1 MFVAGF
7 YDVKPL
13 QTDLSGCV
21 ALVTGAGTG
30 LGSAIAL
37 SLAAS
42 GATVVVHYSNSAA
55 GAGEVVQRIR
65 EGGSRAKAMQADL
78 SQTSECAALVKQANA
93 IFGKVDILVSNAG
106 LGSATPIS
114 QTTDDE
120 WERVFNLNV
129 RATMALA
136 RELLPQMR
144 ARRFGRII
152 TMGSVVA
159 SYGTRGGENE
169 GGGAAYAASKAAI
182 VGLTKGIA
190 HEGAPWV
197 TANVVSPGPT
207 DSTPQHARTAPD
219 PPIIEDDAPTCAP
232 PFTE

>member
-1 MFVAGF
+1 MWAGHDVTFVAGF

-13 QTDLSGCV
+13 QTDLGGCV

-37 SLAAS
+37 SLAVS
-42 GATVVVHYSNSAA
+42 GATVLVHYGTSAP
-55 GAGEVVQRIR
+55 GAREVVQRIR
-65 EGGSRAKAMQADL
+65 DAGGRAQAMQADL
-78 SQTSECAALVKQANA
+78 SQTSECAALVKHTNA
-93 IFGKVDILVSNAG
+93 IFGKVDVLVSNAG

-114 QTTDDE
+114 ETTDDE

-152 TMGSVVA
+152 TMGSVVG
-159 SYGTRGGENE
+159 SYGTRGGDNK
-169 GGGAAYAASKAAI
+169 GGGATYAASKAAI

-207 DSTPQHARTAPD
+207 DATPQHARTAPD
-219 PPIIEDDAPTCAP
+219 PAVTEDDGPA
-232 PFTE
+232 